1 MILFKS
7 DVISNQAQAGILTE
21 FYLTVEAAA
30 RQTGYNIQ
38 YLRRVLQAGLLEGV
52 KIGQVWLIKL
62 SSLENYFLKNEGR
75 EDHRCGPRA
84 SCIRS

>member
-7 DVISNQAQAGILTE
+7 DDIPTQAQTDILTE
-21 FYLTVEAAA
+21 NYLTVEAAA

-38 YLRRVLQAGLLEGV
+38 YLRWVLRAGRLEGV

-62 SSLENYFLKNEGR
+62 NSLENYL
-75 EDHRCGPRA
+75 
-84 SCIRS
+84 S